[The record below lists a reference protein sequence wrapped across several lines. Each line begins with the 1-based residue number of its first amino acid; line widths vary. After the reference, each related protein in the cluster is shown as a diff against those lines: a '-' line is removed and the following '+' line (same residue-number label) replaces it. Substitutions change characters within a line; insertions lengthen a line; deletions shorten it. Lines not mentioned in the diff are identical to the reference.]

1 MPDQFDDSFRDKG
14 DDDYRRKDDH
24 ESRPH
29 ADDDYRRRDDD
40 DDDDYDR
47 PRRRDYVEPHR
58 GTMIL
63 VFGILGVIL
72 CAVFAPIAWV
82 MGSSDLKAIAAGR
95 MDREGEGMTRAGYIL
110 GIIGTILLILGILLS
125 CLWIALF
132 AAIASQRH

>member
-29 ADDDYRRRDDD
+29 ADDDYRHRDDD

-63 VFGILGVIL
+63 VFGILGVVL
-72 CAVFAPIAWV
+72 SPFLPPSPGSWAAPISK
-82 MGSSDLKAIAAGR
+82 GSP
-95 MDREGEGMTRAGYIL
+95 RAGW
-110 GIIGTILLILGILLS
+110 IGK
-125 CLWIALF
+125 AK
-132 AAIASQRH
+132 A